1 MSERREDKQKT
12 MKRPQMKSAAVNPQ
26 EAERMQQ
33 EEKNKI
39 ELQIAMA
46 KILSIAESYKK
57 LGRSSQDLFE
67 ALDIDLDKRLS
78 SLEFGGL
85 IKKLGAQLDQYQ
97 EMLVFQHLDA
107 DHDKHITT
115 SEFFQKIKFDRD
127 SIDQNAADFSNYF
140 QMMIRPEVR
149 ERESKRKEQR
159 RQTLNDTYKSLGTT
173 VDEVQRK
180 FDEFLS
186 KVELDESD
194 YFNGCPTIL
203 NDPVKALKVCSIKVL
218 ETKKKPVGDWYYDD
232 PHFGPTLQD
241 PTGFSSICFEEAPYS
256 GAPHPDDVHWLRTS
270 QICAG
275 CEPEFI
281 VGGINSNDVIQST
294 SLGDC
299 WMIGALTV
307 LAGKEKYIKGHFQPD
322 EHNLGEVSDSEAQG
336 MMMGLYPP
344 IFHHYRRYSM
354 YVIRF
359 FKNFAWRYV
368 IIDDKLPCHRTPDA
382 VELIFASCPNRN
394 EFWVPLIE
402 KAFAKLHKNYQALI
416 SGNLSDALVDFTG
429 LVSEKLVIL
438 DAAGRFNTTYFKDKD
453 AVWDK
458 LYRMNRQEA
467 LMGCSIIGGK
477 TEAEV
482 FVDGVA
488 TGLMTG
494 HAYGILDVMEIT
506 DVKGKPQKLI
516 KLKNPWGFKK
526 PTEWSGRWSD
536 DSEEMVNNWRVINE
550 YLISSRRKQSDL
562 FNEETKR
569 DGAFYMCF
577 EDFQRIFCKLAICI
591 KFPIE
596 FQGIRFDSEWKGASA
611 GGTPYR
617 NHADQIRLWQGNTQ
631 FYFAPKQKTNL
642 FISLGELDGR
652 LRCSP
657 ENPYPYSS
665 INYMSLIMVFKTDKD
680 KPVDYDVKSIFALSP
695 MRQDRDVSLEV
706 LLEPGN
712 YVIVPST
719 RDPGQEGQF
728 YLSLY
733 HDCAKEFLTTY
744 NMTTKQEP
752 YVIPEEEDIQMQV
765 DPVLKQ
771 FLKLKASEI
780 IFE

>member
-1 MSERREDKQKT
+1 MSERTDQKQKT
-12 MKRPQMKSAAVNPQ
+12 FKRPQVKTAVK
-26 EAERMQQ
+26 EEDIEKKQQ
-33 EEKNKI
+33 EEKDKI
-39 ELQIAMA
+39 ELQIAMS
-46 KILSIAESYKK
+46 KLLSIAESYKK

-67 ALDIDLDKRLS
+67 SLDVDLDKRLTS
-78 SLEFGGL
+78 IEFGGL
-85 IKKLGAQLDQYQ
+85 VKRFGAQLDQYQ
-97 EMLVFQHLDA
+97 EMLVFQHLDT
-107 DHDKHITT
+107 DKDRQVST
-115 SEFFQKIKFDRD
+115 SEFFQKIKFDAD
-127 SIDQNAADFSNYF
+127 SINLNTANFTNYF
-140 QMMIRPEVR
+140 QMMVRPEVR
-149 ERESKRKEQR
+149 EREFKRKDQR
-159 RQTLNDTYKSLGTT
+159 RQTMKDTYKRLGTS
-173 VDEVQRK
+173 EEEIQKK
-180 FDEFLS
+180 FDEFLA

-203 NDPVKALKVCSIKVL
+203 NDPVKALKVCSLKVL
-218 ETKKKPVGDWYYDD
+218 ETKKKPLGDWFYDD
-232 PHFGPTLQD
+232 PHFGPTLKD
-241 PTGFSSICFEEAPYS
+241 PQGYSSICFEEAPFP
-256 GAPHPDDVHWLRTS
+256 GAPHPDDINWLRTS
-270 QICAG
+270 EICAG
-275 CEPEFI
+275 SNPEFV
-281 VGGINSNDVIQST
+281 VGGLNSNDVIQGA

-299 WMIGALTV
+299 WLIGALTV
-307 LAGKEKYIKGHFQPD
+307 LAGREKYITGYFQPD
-322 EHNLGEVSDSEAQG
+322 EKNLEDVSDAEAQG

-344 IFHHYRRYSM
+344 IFHHYRRYGM

-368 IIDDKLPCHRTPDA
+368 IIDDKLPCFRTPDA
-382 VELIFASCPNRN
+382 VELIFASCPNSN

-438 DAAGRFNTTYFKDKD
+438 DAAGRFNTTYFKNKE

-477 TEAEV
+477 TESEV

-494 HAYGILDVMEIT
+494 HAYGILDVLEIT
-506 DVKGKPQKLI
+506 DVKGRPQRLI
-516 KLKNPWGFKK
+516 KLKNPWGFKVPK
-526 PTEWSGRWSD
+526 EWSGRWSD

-550 YLISSRRKQSDL
+550 YLTSSKRKQSEL
-562 FNEETKR
+562 FNEATKR
-569 DGAFYMCF
+569 DGAFYMSF
-577 EDFQRIFCKLAICI
+577 DDFQRIFCKLAICI
-591 KFPIE
+591 KFPVE
-596 FQGIRFDSEWKGASA
+596 FQGIRFDSEWKGPTA

-617 NHADQIRLWQGNTQ
+617 NHPDQIKLWQGNTQ
-631 FYFAPKQKTNL
+631 FYFAPRHKTNL

-665 INYMSLIMVFKTDKD
+665 VNYMSLVMVFKTEKD
-680 KPVDYDVKSIFALSP
+680 KPVEYDAKKIFALSP
-695 MRQDRDVSLEV
+695 MRQDRDISLEV
-706 LLEPGN
+706 QLEPGQ

-719 RDPGQEGQF
+719 RDPGQEGKF

-733 HDCAKEFLTTY
+733 HDCAKEFLTAY
-744 NMTTKQEP
+744 NMSTKEEP
-752 YVIPEEEDIQMQV
+752 YVIPEEEDVQMQV

-771 FLKLKASEI
+771 FLKFKASEV